1 MGERKTVAALVV
13 GGEANAGPPLGPA
26 LGPLGVNVMAIVKQ
40 INDLTREYTGMRV
53 PIKVQVDTETKQFD
67 VEVGVPTTSALIAKE
82 AGIPKGSGS
91 AKATLV
97 GNLTMA
103 QVVKIARAKAPQSYG
118 STLRSTTREV
128 VGSCISMG
136 VKVEDRDPRD
146 VMQDIAAGR
155 WDQVLAADPPV
166 G

>member
-40 INDLTREYTGMRV
+40 INDLTGEYAGMRV
-53 PIKVQVDTETKQFD
+53 PIKVHVESETKQFE

-82 AGIPKGSGS
+82 AGITKGSGS
-91 AKATLV
+91 PKATLV

-103 QVVKIARAKAPQSYG
+103 QVVRIARAKAPQSYG
-118 STLRSTTREV
+118 SSLRSMTREV

-136 VKVEDRDPRD
+136 IKVEERDPRD
-146 VMQDIAAGR
+146 TMREIAAGK
-155 WDQVLAADPPV
+155 WDQLLTVDSPS